1 MLTDY
6 PDMNQS
12 QMSCSY
18 KDQQTKLRE
27 LLREKQDAYRKKA
40 RYQIQIQEEEKRKKC
55 QLNLMKWDIF
65 RYRKDQQQQEYDKLN
80 KHQQIIKWWA
90 AATFQR

>member
-1 MLTDY
+1 MRNARNQKKQADFMLTDY

-40 RYQIQIQEEEKRKKC
+40 RYQI
-55 QLNLMKWDIF
+55 
-65 RYRKDQQQQEYDKLN
+65 
-80 KHQQIIKWWA
+80 
-90 AATFQR
+90 